1 MRVAILLLFFL
12 LNGCFDQ
19 RAFEPPLPDYK
30 LWKMSGM
37 TDVDIKK
44 IRLECGALSARDD
57 GGLRTL
63 NETALVHMCI
73 ANAGFERIDFKG
85 RVGQAPYDEWCRN
98 WPDLPA
104 CQPGAE
110 IPEPSV
116 ERRLN
121 SRYCRIRT
129 SFQACF
135 ENSMIAR
142 TEWCESLEYPYVRNG
157 VNWAINW
164 SDHQACLDAEKK
176 IATER
181 CETRNY
187 NKPPAECLP

>member
-1 MRVAILLLFFL
+1 MNRVFLVALFVSL
-12 LNGCFDQ
+12 YGCEG
-19 RAFEPPLPDYK
+19 AFQPLPPHYE
-30 LWKMSGM
+30 LWKKEGANIL
-37 TDVDIKK
+37 DVKK
-44 IRLECGALSARDD
+44 TLLECGEVTPSGVAGGRSMNEMALAHYCVV
-57 GGLRTL
+57 
-63 NETALVHMCI
+63 NE
-73 ANAGFERIDFKG
+73 GFVYFNPFKG
-85 RVGQAPYDEWCRN
+85 GYDLNNEAWCRN

-187 NKPPAECLP
+187 NKPPPECLP